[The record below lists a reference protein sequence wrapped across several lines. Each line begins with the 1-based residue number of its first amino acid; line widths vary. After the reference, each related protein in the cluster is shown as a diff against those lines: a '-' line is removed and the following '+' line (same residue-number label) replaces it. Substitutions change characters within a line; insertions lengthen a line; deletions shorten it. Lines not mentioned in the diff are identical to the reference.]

1 MTRDRS
7 IGSGLSVQTVRMV
20 RGGGH
25 NVGNGYNAI
34 IGLTDTTYEENLKG
48 VNQRG

>member
-1 MTRDRS
+1 MTGDRS

-20 RGGGH
+20 GGH

-34 IGLTDTTYEENLKG
+34 IGLTDTAYEENLKG